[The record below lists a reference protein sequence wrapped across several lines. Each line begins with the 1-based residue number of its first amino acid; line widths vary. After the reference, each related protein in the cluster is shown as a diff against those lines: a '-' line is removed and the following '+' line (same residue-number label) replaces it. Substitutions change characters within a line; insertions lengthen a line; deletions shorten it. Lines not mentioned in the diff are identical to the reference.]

1 MRAVSV
7 LEKNAERRSRTMSK
21 ANKRP
26 RGTSSLKNVDPPVT
40 TDGYRVDE
48 R

>member
-7 LEKNAERRSRTMSK
+7 LEKNAERKSRTMSK

-40 TDGYRVDE
+40 KHAYRVADG
-48 R
+48 